1 MVFLNNQ
8 HLETYM
14 KSTKPRRTTEVFLT
28 LDDIVILE
36 RLVAPLFY
44 TLIRTAEHHKLDTI
58 QISLPRAK
66 EIQHELSALKKKLK
80 NLATATAADSIT
92 TDRHLDK
99 MFGIN

>member
-1 MVFLNNQ
+1 MTTPNTAAVTDADKLVST
-8 HLETYM
+8 LE
-14 KSTKPRRTTEVFLT
+14 
-28 LDDIVILE
+28 
-36 RLVAPLFY
+36 PLFY

-58 QISLPRAK
+58 QISLPRAR

-80 NLATATAADSIT
+80 NLATTAAADSIT